1 MSGITDSI
9 KAILKIVFTIM
20 FTVKTWSR
28 HNLVIS
34 LIPLG
39 IIFGMYK
46 LQNII
51 LGNITV
57 LGITYIWIRL
67 VQLFYSQMKD
77 RNFEKLM
84 F

>member
-51 LGNITV
+51 PGNITG